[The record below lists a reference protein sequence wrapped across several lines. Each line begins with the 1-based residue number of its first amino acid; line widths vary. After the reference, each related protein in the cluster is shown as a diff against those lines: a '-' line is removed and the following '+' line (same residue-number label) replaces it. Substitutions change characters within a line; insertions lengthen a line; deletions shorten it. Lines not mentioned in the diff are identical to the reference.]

1 MTTDPMLKALEALDT
16 HPPALKHEEKRN
28 KAFLDIAAF
37 LEQYTRAGDTFDLYK
52 VNPNPIWEL
61 IAPRLARAVDE
72 IGNADLASDEVWAWQ
87 MYNDGVIVKSGEAIL
102 GLDIFPMPRYFGW
115 EEPAGLTESLAALFD
130 VLVISHEH
138 QDHYDKALVRACL
151 NLGKPVILPEAL
163 ARDWENNSLLHFA
176 RHGWSYD
183 VVDTGFLARQG
194 FHVWRDTMEELP
206 LVYYEITCRNGF
218 SFIFGGDVDCTKVF
232 ENTAGKKIDLLFLP
246 WRNPNKLYEASH
258 PEQIGTTLDGVKIG
272 LSRIEPAALLYQHY
286 AELDHVYEGLPASY
300 DIALDLKRKLGIGS
314 ELMFWGE
321 KLKLR

>member
-1 MTTDPMLKALEALDT
+1 MTTEPMQKALAVLES
-16 HPPALKHEEKRN
+16 HPPTLAHDGRRA

-37 LEQYTRAGDTFDLYK
+37 FEKFTRPGGPFDLYN
-52 VNPNPIWEL
+52 VNPNPVWEI
-61 IAPRLARAVDE
+61 IAPRLIHAIDE
-72 IGNADLASDEVWAWQ
+72 IGNADLSSDEVWAWQ
-87 MYNDGVIVKSGEAIL
+87 MYNDGVIVKAGEAIL
-102 GLDIFPMPRYFGW
+102 GLDVIPMPRFFGW
-115 EEPAGLTESLAALFD
+115 EEPASLTESIAALLD

-151 NLGKPVILPEAL
+151 NLGKPVILPKAL
-163 ARDWENNSLLHFA
+163 ARDWEAHPHLHLA

-206 LVYYEITCRNGF
+206 LIYYEIACRNGF
-218 SFIFGGDVDCTKVF
+218 SFIFGGDVDCTKAF
-232 ENTAGKKIDLLFLP
+232 EKTAGRNIDLLFLP

-258 PEQIGTTLDGVKIG
+258 PDQIGTTLDGVKLG
-272 LSRIEPAALLYQHY
+272 LARIEPAALLYQHY
-286 AELDHVYEGLPASY
+286 AELDHIYEGLPASY
-300 DIALDLKRKLGIGS
+300 DIALDLKSKLGIGS